1 MQKAIFVWSIV
12 LILAGCDEKNQ
23 LTVTENIFESGV
35 VTGKVETKELQETSG
50 LVGSSNNPGLLWA
63 HNDGG
68 DKSRIFLIDSGAVI
82 KATVWLADV
91 KHRDWEDIAI
101 GPGPEEGKNYV
112 FVGDIGDNESEHK
125 FKFIYRIEEPSI
137 DPSKTSDTTITKIDC
152 IKIQLPDGS
161 RDSEAMLVDPLTRD
175 IYIFSKREVKV
186 NLYKIAYP
194 QSTTEVNKAEL
205 VLPKLEFNQY
215 EAQSFKKDGEET
227 LINGYHSTFYN
238 QVVGSDISPDGTE
251 ILIKSYSSVYYWK
264 RGKNESLPDALKKTP
279 MMLPYAPEPQGE
291 AIAFDRTGKGY
302 YTLSE
307 ERGKLPQ
314 RMLFYKRK

>member
-1 MQKAIFVWSIV
+1 MRRFIIIWIFIV
-12 LILAGCDEKNQ
+12 ALYGCDDQNR
-23 LTVTENIFESGV
+23 LTVTEDIFEPGV
-35 VTGKVETKELQETSG
+35 VTGRVETDDLKETSG
-50 LVGSSNNPGLLWA
+50 IVGSIANPSYLWA

-68 DKSRIFLIDSGAVI
+68 DKPRIFLIDSAGQI
-82 KATVWLADV
+82 KATIWFDNV

-101 GPGPEEGKNYV
+101 GPGPDEGKNYV

-125 FKFIYRIEEPSI
+125 FKFIYRIEEPALDLTGQI
-137 DPSKTSDTTITKIDC
+137 DTTLTKIDC

-161 RDSEAMLVDPLTRD
+161 RDAEAMLVDPLTKD

-186 NLYKIAYP
+186 NLYKVAFP

-215 EAQSFKKDGEET
+215 EAQSFAKDGEET

-238 QVVGSDISPDGTE
+238 QVVGSDISPDGLE
-251 ILIKSYSSVYYWK
+251 IIVKSYSSVYYWK
-264 RGKNESLPDALKKTP
+264 RGKNESIPDALKKTP
-279 MMLPYAPEPQGE
+279 MMLPYIPEPQGE
-291 AIAFDRTGKGY
+291 AIAFDRAGKGY

-314 RMLFYKRK
+314 RMFFYRRK